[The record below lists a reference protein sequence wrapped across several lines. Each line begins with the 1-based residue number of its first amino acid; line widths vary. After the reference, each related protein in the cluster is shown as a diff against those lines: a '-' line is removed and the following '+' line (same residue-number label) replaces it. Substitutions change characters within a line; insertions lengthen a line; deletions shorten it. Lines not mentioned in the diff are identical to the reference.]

1 MTTETDTVETGTV
14 ETSTVE
20 TDTPETTQQPP
31 EAVGHLLQVLNDGGI
46 CILASIGHQTGL
58 FETMSGLPPA
68 TSTQIADAAGLNE
81 RYVREW
87 LAGVASAGL
96 VDYERGAKTFALRP
110 DHAPFVTGG
119 GPDNLVRMLHLVTVM
134 SQVSPKLV
142 PAFRTGNGLS
152 YRDYPDF
159 HDLQAADSGPVH
171 DAFLIDAILPLTGE
185 IPRLQAGIDVVDLG
199 CGEGHAVN
207 LMARTFPNSRFTGLD
222 FEGEAIAAARA
233 EAAAWGLDNVTFA
246 VCDIAKEGPVDGY
259 DLVTAF
265 DAIHDQA
272 DPARVLANVA
282 TSLRQDG
289 TFLIGDIAAS
299 SELEN
304 NLGLPYAAFMY
315 TMSTVHCM
323 PVSLGQGGAGL
334 GAAWGVELAEQMLGE
349 AGFTQIEQHRLDPN
363 PFGIYL
369 IARR

>member
-1 MTTETDTVETGTV
+1 GAIMTTETRTVETDTVETDTV
-14 ETSTVE
+14 ETSTVD

-96 VDYERGAKTFALRP
+96 VDYERGAKTVALRP

-152 YRDYPDF
+152 
-159 HDLQAADSGPVH
+159 
-171 DAFLIDAILPLTGE
+171 
-185 IPRLQAGIDVVDLG
+185 
-199 CGEGHAVN
+199 
-207 LMARTFPNSRFTGLD
+207 
-222 FEGEAIAAARA
+222 
-233 EAAAWGLDNVTFA
+233 
-246 VCDIAKEGPVDGY
+246 
-259 DLVTAF
+259 
-265 DAIHDQA
+265 
-272 DPARVLANVA
+272 
-282 TSLRQDG
+282 
-289 TFLIGDIAAS
+289 
-299 SELEN
+299 
-304 NLGLPYAAFMY
+304 
-315 TMSTVHCM
+315 
-323 PVSLGQGGAGL
+323 
-334 GAAWGVELAEQMLGE
+334 
-349 AGFTQIEQHRLDPN
+349 
-363 PFGIYL
+363 
-369 IARR
+369 